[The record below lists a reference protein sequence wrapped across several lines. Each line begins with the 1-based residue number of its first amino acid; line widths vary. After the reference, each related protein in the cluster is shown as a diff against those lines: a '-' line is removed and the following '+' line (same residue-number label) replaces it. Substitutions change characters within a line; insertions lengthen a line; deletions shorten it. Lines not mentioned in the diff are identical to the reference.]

1 MSTQP
6 AKKEPASFEQAMK
19 RLEAIVGELDSPDT
33 ELEKTISLVEEG
45 LSLIRSSRN
54 MLKNA
59 EERIRTLEE
68 SEEDKTPVPQDS
80 QKPASLQE
88 DGFSLL

>member
-1 MSTQP
+1 
-6 AKKEPASFEQAMK
+6 MK
-19 RLEAIVGELDSPDT
+19 RLENIVGELDSPET

-45 LSLIRSSRN
+45 LSLIRSSRD

-59 EERIRTLEE
+59 EERIRILEE
-68 SEEDKTPVPQDS
+68 SEDDKTPAPQDS
-80 QKPASLQE
+80 PKTASPQE